1 MKIIINNE
9 QTNNK
14 ELYYEEGF
22 WTGKRTIIYDGVR
35 LTKIKRNLFE
45 YKNGE
50 TTEQVEVVG
59 NQIVGITIKM
69 LGKEIEV
76 ARKLAWYE
84 IVMAVLVFIPCV
96 LFGAIGGAIGGALG
110 CTNIVI
116 IRNVKKLYMQVI
128 ISTMFMIVSL
138 LLSYII
144 AVLIFK
150 AISPLF

>member
-1 MKIIINNE
+1 MKVVVNNE

-14 ELYYEEGF
+14 ELYYEENL
-22 WTGKRTIIYDGVR
+22 WTGKRTIVYDGVT
-35 LTKIKRNLFE
+35 LTKVKRNLFE

-50 TTEQVEVVG
+50 TTEQVEVIG
-59 NQIVGITIKM
+59 NQLLGITIKM

-84 IVMAVLVFIPCV
+84 IVMAVLVFAPCI

-110 CTNIVI
+110 FTNIVI
-116 IRNVKKLYMQVI
+116 IRNVKKIYLQII
-128 ISTMFMIVSL
+128 ISIMFMLIGL
-138 LLSYII
+138 LMSYVI
-144 AVLIFK
+144 AVLVLK